1 MQQRL
6 STTSSWLG
14 EQTEYLRNLRVD
26 QLENQ
31 SSIENCKRKLKLIRS
46 QATKNHETANDL
58 LRMLCN
64 QSMPIFSANNNDGA
78 HDDIAEKFELLNF
91 ELEEKL
97 EEIENLEEIY
107 KLVTKLDTVRQSL
120 FYDRV

>member
-58 LRMLCN
+58 FRMLGN
-64 QSMPIFSANNNDGA
+64 LSMPIFSANNNDGA

-107 KLVTKLDTVRQSL
+107 KFVTKLDTVRQSL